1 MSLTNSTQK
10 HFHCFHPKD
19 ENSPTFIGKTSGSEH
34 EQMDLRTSWARSDED
49 LPIKPTQQTEPA
61 AIRERSKDTR
71 RSLIS
76 LLACSSTSNPSHH
89 TTTSYTSD
97 RRRRSL
103 WRAPGGWL
111 RFTQQQGLPTVNLS
125 HATSSLHSQM
135 NVEVGESLSS
145 QKQNRLNSLDLQA
158 FGLHHINRLTVQ
170 SHHTLSILAVGNGHS
185 ILLYRVR
192 IHKVHQLPQFSVPTL
207 RPKHWTEGLASVDMI

>member
-1 MSLTNSTQK
+1 
-10 HFHCFHPKD
+10 
-19 ENSPTFIGKTSGSEH
+19 
-34 EQMDLRTSWARSDED
+34 MDLRTSWARSDED

-111 RFTQQQGLPTVNLS
+111 RFTIRRGLPTVNLS

-135 NVEVGESLSS
+135 DVEVGESLSS
-145 QKQNRLNSLDLQA
+145 EKQNRLDSLN
-158 FGLHHINRLTVQ
+158 LHALRLHNVNRLIIQ
-170 SHHTLSILAVGNGHS
+170 SHDSLSKFAVSNGNGVLLKRRLAKCSRKKKHSPNFAYLTAKGLDRRLSLFSGHLKGTLSKSNNNPWVKTI
-185 ILLYRVR
+185 VR
-192 IHKVHQLPQFSVPTL
+192 
-207 RPKHWTEGLASVDMI
+207 WG